1 MSMYSVAA
9 ELGLGKPAQA
19 LASPAPRP
27 APATGVPTTQSL
39 AEVDQILPEASAE
52 ETPGTGA
59 DRGDQGGAPAAPEGD
74 DALIDASEIS
84 VEIVAMQ
91 QSISEK
97 QGAASAEEIL
107 ERLPKIYANLNEDSM
122 LLAEK
127 MKLFQDNIKE
137 CQTFLTELANQS
149 TVKSQKLKEVE
160 EGLQLMVDK
169 KSQLKEKTQEV
180 DDLWNKHDTIE
191 FERRQEK
198 ELLKKE
204 IESLA
209 KDNKALKERN
219 QSLQEKNKSIV
230 KNHKVE

>member
-1 MSMYSVAA
+1 MFGTVVHMSSCV
-9 ELGLGKPAQA
+9 Q
-19 LASPAPRP
+19 
-27 APATGVPTTQSL
+27 
-39 AEVDQILPEASAE
+39 
-52 ETPGTGA
+52 
-59 DRGDQGGAPAAPEGD
+59 
-74 DALIDASEIS
+74 
-84 VEIVAMQ
+84 
-91 QSISEK
+91 
-97 QGAASAEEIL
+97 
-107 ERLPKIYANLNEDSM
+107 
-122 LLAEK
+122 
-127 MKLFQDNIKE
+127 
-137 CQTFLTELANQS
+137 ELANQS

-204 IESLA
+204 RESLA

-230 KNHKVE
+230 KNHKGNSFSLVSRC